1 MPMNDQHWKDQPPMN
16 NNMNLSGQ
24 LSDWTM
30 QDLLQIMQ
38 VTKKTGSLDIVG
50 DQKGRVHFLEGRVTG
65 AELHSPRGV
74 YAGTDRSV
82 IADIIFVL
90 GSMETGNFSVGQAD
104 GPDLQGWSVDDVAE
118 GVAELVDLE
127 LEAKEAGLVGGGEI
141 RVKSKLDGPVTFEPE
156 DWKIITSMIQPFT
169 FEGLE
174 ERLGRGA
181 AVRMVHTFHRLK
193 VAETREEKE
202 NPDDPSESGSDHESS
217 YSGTE
222 ADWLDRLADEVST
235 REPADVFDRSDDGR
249 AEPAKKDEADS
260 PKTEKAGARGVS
272 ADASTVLTGGVYDE
286 IRRLRSKVS
295 D

>member
-1 MPMNDQHWKDQPPMN
+1 MD

-24 LSDWTM
+24 LTDWTM

-50 DQKGRVHFLEGRVTG
+50 EQKGRVHFMEGRVTG
-65 AELHSPRGV
+65 AELHSSRGV

-82 IADIIFVL
+82 IADILFVL
-90 GSMETGNFSVGQAD
+90 GSMDSGSFAVGKAD
-104 GPDLQGWSVDDVAE
+104 GPDLEGWSVDEVAA
-118 GVAELVDLE
+118 GVEELVELE
-127 LEAKEAGLVGGGEI
+127 KEAKEAGLTGSGQI
-141 RVKSKLDGPVTFEPE
+141 RIRSDLEEPVTFEPE
-156 DWKIITSMIQPFT
+156 DWKIITSLIQPFT

-181 AVRMVHTFHRLK
+181 AVRMVHAFHRLE
-193 VAETREEKE
+193 VAETKGDSDEA
-202 NPDDPSESGSDHESS
+202 GSDSDADRDTESFN
-217 YSGTE
+217 GTE

-235 REPADVFDRSDDGR
+235 RDAGDPVTVEPGKAAVSDTL
-249 AEPAKKDEADS
+249 EEAGT
-260 PKTEKAGARGVS
+260 KTEKAGARGVS

-286 IRRLRSKVS
+286 IRRLRSKVG

>member
-1 MPMNDQHWKDQPPMN
+1 MD

-24 LSDWTM
+24 LTDWTM

-50 DQKGRVHFLEGRVTG
+50 EQKGRVHFMEGRVTG
-65 AELHSPRGV
+65 AELHSSRGV

-82 IADIIFVL
+82 IADILFVL
-90 GSMETGNFSVGQAD
+90 GSMDSGSFAVGKAD
-104 GPDLQGWSVDDVAE
+104 GPDLEGWSVDEVAE
-118 GVAELVDLE
+118 GVEELVELE
-127 LEAKEAGLVGGGEI
+127 KEAKEAGLTGSSQI
-141 RVKSKLDGPVTFEPE
+141 RMRSDLEEPVTFEPA
-156 DWKIITSMIQPFT
+156 DWKIITSLIQPFT

-181 AVRMVHTFHRLK
+181 AVRMVHTFHRLE
-193 VAETREEKE
+193 VAETKGSSDGADSDSDADR
-202 NPDDPSESGSDHESS
+202 DTESLN
-217 YSGTE
+217 GTE

-235 REPADVFDRSDDGR
+235 REAG
-249 AEPAKKDEADS
+249 EPATAETERAAASDKLEEADA
-260 PKTEKAGARGVS
+260 KTEKVGARGVS

-286 IRRLRSKVS
+286 IRRLRSKVG